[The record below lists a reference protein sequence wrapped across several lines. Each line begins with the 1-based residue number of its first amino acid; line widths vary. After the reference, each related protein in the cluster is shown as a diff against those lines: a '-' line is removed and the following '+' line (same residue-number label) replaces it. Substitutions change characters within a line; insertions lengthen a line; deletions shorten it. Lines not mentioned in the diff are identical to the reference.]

1 VFILSYQVLKGN
13 IATDSAVVKLSGKD
27 VPIFRGPA
35 QCYDSEK
42 EAYDAIMRG
51 DIRKGSVLII
61 RYEGPKG
68 SPGMPEMLS
77 PGAALVGRDLGK
89 QTKCNMFCGW
99 WWHVIDNIFT
109 HFLTEISLICTCV
122 LYASTCP

>member
-1 VFILSYQVLKGN
+1 MLKGN

-27 VPIFRGPA
+27 VPVFRGPA
-35 QCYDSEK
+35 QCYDSEQ

-51 DIRKGSVLII
+51 DIRKGSVLVI

-89 QTKCNMFCGW
+89 QCRSIM
-99 WWHVIDNIFT
+99 
-109 HFLTEISLICTCV
+109 LISLCRLRAWVVSCDGPQ
-122 LYASTCP
+122 LSQK